1 MTEIWRRKSELRMR
15 PDPIKSL
22 GSMSIEEMEELQME
36 RSPIRRLTKIREAEE
51 AERLKME
58 QIHEQEFSKLPEV
71 LAEDQ
76 AWREEDKLYYEAGV
90 NLVHRRAKELLHQE
104 RRKEL
109 KRKWQAGELFQDR
122 APEDQT

>member
-51 AERLKME
+51 AEREKLAA
-58 QIHEQEFSKLPEV
+58 IHELEFSKLPETV
-71 LAEDQ
+71 ELDREHREMDQILAT
-76 AWREEDKLYYEAGV
+76 AGV
-90 NLVHRRAKELLHQE
+90 NLVHRRGKELLYQE